1 MTPRILHFAVCLAI
15 AASLAAVSSLGA
27 ADGQRVCK
35 PFNGKDLTGWK
46 TVADKGS
53 QWVVGTAKLDA
64 ANPAKLVVSAAADGQ
79 GEFINREAHGVDIY
93 SEQEFGDCTLSLE
106 VMVPKGS
113 NSGIYLMGNYEI
125 QVLDS
130 FGREKV
136 GPGDLGGLYGAA
148 APKLN
153 AAKAP
158 GQWQQFVI
166 EFQAPRFQDGQKV
179 GNAVFKKVTLNG
191 QVIHE
196 NVEMKGVTGG
206 SLGRGEQPKGPLMF
220 QGNHGAV
227 AYRNICV
234 TTTP

>member
-1 MTPRILHFAVCLAI
+1 MTQRIFHFVVCLAV
-15 AASLAAVSSLGA
+15 AASFTAASSLDA

-35 PFNGKDLTGWK
+35 PFSGKDLTGWK

-53 QWVVGTAKLDA
+53 QWVVGTAQLDV

-79 GEFINREAHGVDIY
+79 GELVNREAHGVDIY
-93 SEQEFGDCTLSLE
+93 SEQEFGDCTVSLE

-130 FGREKV
+130 YGREKV

-153 AAKAP
+153 AARAP
-158 GQWQQFVI
+158 GQWQTFVI

-191 QVIHE
+191 QVIHD

-206 SLGRGEQPKGPLMF
+206 NLGRGEQPKGPLMF

-234 TTTP
+234 TIP

>member
-1 MTPRILHFAVCLAI
+1 VTQRIFHFAVCLAVAAGLA
-15 AASLAAVSSLGA
+15 AASSLDA
-27 ADGQRVCK
+27 ADGQRVFK
-35 PFNGKDLTGWK
+35 PFNGKNLTGWK
-46 TVADKGS
+46 TVAGKGS
-53 QWVVGTAKLDA
+53 QWVVGTAQLDA

-93 SEQEFGDCTLSLE
+93 SEQEFGDCTVSLE

-158 GQWQQFVI
+158 GQWQTFEI
-166 EFQAPRFQDGQKV
+166 EFQAPRFQDGKKV

-206 SLGRGEQPKGPLMF
+206 NLGRGEQPKGPLMF

-227 AYRNICV
+227 AYRNIGV
-234 TTTP
+234 TTP

>member
-1 MTPRILHFAVCLAI
+1 LA
-15 AASLAAVSSLGA
+15 AASSLDA
-27 ADGQRVCK
+27 ADGQRVFK
-35 PFNGKDLTGWK
+35 PFNGKNLTGWK

-53 QWVVGTAKLDA
+53 QWVVGTAQLDA

-93 SEQEFGDCTLSLE
+93 SEQEFGDCTVSLE

-158 GQWQQFVI
+158 GQWQTFEI
-166 EFQAPRFQDGQKV
+166 EFQAPRFQDGKKV

-227 AYRNICV
+227 AYRNIGV
-234 TTTP
+234 TTP